1 MSDVEWS
8 LHLMVQAQ
16 RCRGLVAQSSN
27 RELRHRLLGMDE
39 AYEAALAGRL
49 ALPTDL
55 ENEPLQG

>member
-1 MSDVEWS
+1 MSDGEWS

-27 RELRHRLLGMDE
+27 RELRNRLLEMAE

-49 ALPTDL
+49 ARPSDL

>member
-1 MSDVEWS
+1 
-8 LHLMVQAQ
+8 MVQAQ

>member
-1 MSDVEWS
+1 
-8 LHLMVQAQ
+8 MVQAQ

-27 RELRHRLLGMDE
+27 RELRNRLLGMAE